1 MSRYLFRRLLQAIP
15 LSLGVIVLTFLLI
28 RLAPGDP
35 IAVLAG
41 ERSTAEYQAQL
52 RKDLGLDQPLPVQLV
67 RYLGSVLSGNLGYS
81 FSLQQSV
88 LSLVLQRLPATLLLM
103 GASLLLSVTLG
114 VWIGVRTAVR
124 PHTLGSNVATVGS
137 LLGYSLP
144 SFWLGQILIL
154 VFAVWLHWFP
164 LVGMTSLVRLTG
176 LAYWADVA
184 WHLVLP
190 TLTISAFNL
199 ALFARL
205 VRASM
210 REALEQDFIVSARG
224 KGLPSRIVV
233 YRHALR
239 NALLPVVT
247 IFGLNLG
254 AMLAGFVLVETVF
267 GWPGLGRLTFDA
279 IAARD
284 YPVIGGMFVFLSEA
298 VILANLL
305 TDVLYGAIDPRIRYA

>member
-1 MSRYLFRRLLQAIP
+1 MTRYLMRRVLQAIP
-15 LSLGVIVLTFLLI
+15 LSIGVIVLTFVLI

-52 RKDLGLDQPLPVQLV
+52 RRDLGLDRPLPVQLV
-67 RYLGSVLSGNLGYS
+67 RYLGSILTGNLGYS

-103 GASLLLSVTLG
+103 GASLALSVTLG

-124 PHTLGSNVATVGS
+124 PHAPGSHAAAVGA
-137 LLGYSLP
+137 LVGYSLP
-144 SFWLGQILIL
+144 SFWLGEILIL
-154 VFAVWLHWFP
+154 VFAVWLQWFP
-164 LVGMTSLVRLTG
+164 LVGMSSLGRLSG
-176 LAYWADVA
+176 FAYWADVA

-190 TLTISAFNL
+190 TATITAFNL

-210 REALEQDFIVSARG
+210 REVLEQDFIVAARG
-224 KGLPSRIVV
+224 KGLPSRRVV
-233 YRHALR
+233 YGHALR

-254 AMLAGFVLVETVF
+254 TMLAGFVLVETVF

-298 VILANLL
+298 VIVANLL
-305 TDVLYGAIDPRIRYA
+305 TDLLYGAIDPRIRYA